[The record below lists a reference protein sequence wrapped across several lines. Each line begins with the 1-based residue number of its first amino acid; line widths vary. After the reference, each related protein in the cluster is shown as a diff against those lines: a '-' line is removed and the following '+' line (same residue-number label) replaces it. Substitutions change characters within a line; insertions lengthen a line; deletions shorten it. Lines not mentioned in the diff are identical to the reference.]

1 MSIIR
6 DPALAPSG
14 HRKID
19 WVRSHMP
26 ALSQIDARPQ
36 RH

>member
-1 MSIIR
+1 MSILR

-26 ALSQIDARPQ
+26 ALDRKSVV
-36 RH
+36 